1 MRGGYLT
8 IDLSDLKG
16 NQLPTEGI
24 YKKGIYKKK
33 KNTDKPIYLKLPNW
47 IIKKIEVDNNLLNV
61 GKYVFIQPYFDTSS
75 SDFGYTDA
83 SITLPIVWGTSTEN
97 INGMDYQFFS
107 YFSYYI
113 EFYKDDSITIGT
125 F

>member
-1 MRGGYLT
+1 MTGGYLT

-24 YKKGIYKKK
+24 YKKGIYNFI

-47 IIKKIEVDNNLLNV
+47 IIKKVEVDNGLLNV
-61 GKYVFIQPYFDTSS
+61 GKYVFIQPYFDSSS
-75 SDFGYTDA
+75 SDFGYTDV
-83 SITLPIVWGTSTEN
+83 SITLPIVWGIGKEN
-97 INGMDYQFFS
+97 ISGGEYEFFTH
-107 YFSYYI
+107 FSYYI
-113 EFYKDDSITIGT
+113 QFYKDDSITIGT